1 MEFTLY
7 LISHVGTIISL
18 VCLAT
23 AIITFLVCRTIR
35 NQNTYI
41 HLHLCICL
49 FLAKILFLTGVDK
62 TDNQVSYPSGCV
74 PIHPHHLPICFC
86 SSSTN
91 SLGAT
96 FHLRTLAHAF
106 PSFHT
111 HLPAS
116 SLCLLVIVLSLE

>member
-18 VCLAT
+18 VCLAM
-23 AIITFLVCRTIR
+23 AIITFHLCRTLR

-49 FLAKILFLTGVDK
+49 FLAKMLFLTGVDK
-62 TDNQVSYPSGCV
+62 TDNQVSYPSGFD
-74 PIHPHHLPICFC
+74 PIHPHHLPICIC
-86 SSSTN
+86 SSSPN
-91 SLGAT
+91 SLNAS
-96 FHLRTLAHAF
+96 FHLRTFAHAF

-116 SLCLLVIVLSLE
+116 S